1 MRTEEGSDT
10 EESGDVVNVGPIG
23 FAEGLDGSRETEI
36 EGDRDKEVEGEGGGR
51 TGGER
56 GGGRGGR
63 GGEFGLEAC
72 ATLMSAS

>member
-36 EGDRDKEVEGEGGGR
+36 EGDRDILSLSAPLIIRGCWVLLGHCVS
-51 TGGER
+51 TGPHR
-56 GGGRGGR
+56 RN
-63 GGEFGLEAC
+63 
-72 ATLMSAS
+72 